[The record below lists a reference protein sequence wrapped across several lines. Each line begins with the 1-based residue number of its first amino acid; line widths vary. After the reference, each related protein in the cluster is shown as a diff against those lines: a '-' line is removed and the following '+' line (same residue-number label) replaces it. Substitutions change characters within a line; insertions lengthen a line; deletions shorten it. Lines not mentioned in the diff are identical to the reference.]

1 VRPAVTYGPAAPAS
15 DSTPDWF
22 VPSNNDARYRVLREH
37 LVERHLQARG
47 RFDARVLAAM
57 RTVPRHVFAPVGV
70 RALAY
75 QDAPLDI
82 GHGQCMPQPLTV
94 ATMLDALA
102 LRGDERVL
110 EIGTGSGY
118 QTALLSR
125 LAAEVHTIEIIPA
138 LARTAARALE
148 RTGCAN
154 VTVHEADGRAGW
166 PAAAPYDAMV
176 VTAAAGEVPAALLA
190 QLRVGGCL
198 VIPVGAGSFQHLL
211 RVRKGDGDV
220 QPDVQIEALGLCA
233 FAPLG
238 AQTEAGDDPA
248 AERQALH
255 EVRSACRQVTELLGR
270 IDMAL
275 DPGLLMR
282 LRTALGDT
290 CTALDAANVTLALRR
305 ARFLARLV
313 DEAAAALAAPAVGGS
328 RETPETPE
336 TR

>member
-1 VRPAVTYGPAAPAS
+1 MRPAVTHVPGAPAS
-15 DSTPDWF
+15 EPTALDWF

-37 LVERHLQARG
+37 LVDRQLQTHG
-47 RFDARVLAAM
+47 RFDERVLAAM
-57 RTVPRHVFAPVGV
+57 RAVPRHAFAPVRM

-75 QDAPLDI
+75 HDAPLDI

-102 LRGDERVL
+102 LRGGERVL

-118 QTALLSR
+118 QAALLSR
-125 LAAEVHTIEIIPA
+125 LAGQVHTIEIIPA
-138 LARTAARALE
+138 LARRAASALA

-154 VTVHEADGRAGW
+154 VTVHEADGCAGW
-166 PAAAPYDAMV
+166 PAAVPYDAIV
-176 VTAAAGEVPAALLA
+176 VTAAAAEVPVALLA

-198 VIPVGAGSFQHLL
+198 VIPVGTGSFQHLL
-211 RVRKGDGDV
+211 RVRKGDS
-220 QPDVQIEALGLCA
+220 DVQIEALGLCA
-233 FAPLG
+233 FTPLWAP
-238 AQTEAGDDPA
+238 QQAGDDPA
-248 AERQALH
+248 ATSQALQ

-313 DEAAAALAAPAVGGS
+313 EEAAAALADPA
-328 RETPETPE
+328 
-336 TR
+336 

>member
-1 VRPAVTYGPAAPAS
+1 
-15 DSTPDWF
+15 

-37 LVERHLQARG
+37 LVDQHLQSHR
-47 RFDARVLAAM
+47 RFDARVIAAM
-57 RTVPRHVFAPVGV
+57 RSVPRHAFAPVRV

-82 GHGQCMPQPLTV
+82 GHGQRMLQPLTV

-118 QTALLSR
+118 QAALLSR
-125 LAAEVHTIEIIPA
+125 LAGQVHTVEIVPA
-138 LARTAARALE
+138 LARSATAALE

-176 VTAAAGEVPAALLA
+176 VTAAAAEVPAALLT
-190 QLRVGGCL
+190 QLRAGGCL
-198 VIPVGAGSFQHLL
+198 IIPVGTGSFQHLL
-211 RVRKGDGDV
+211 RVRKGDDDG
-220 QPDVQIEALGLCA
+220 QDVQIETLGLCA
-233 FAPLG
+233 FTPLRAPH
-238 AQTEAGDDPA
+238 EAGDDLA
-248 AERQALH
+248 AASQALH
-255 EVRSACRQVTELLGR
+255 EVRSACHQVTELLGR
-270 IDMAL
+270 IDMDL

-305 ARFLARLV
+305 ARLLARLV
-313 DEAAAALAAPAVGGS
+313 DEAAAALATPTAGGS
-328 RETPETPE
+328 CA

>member
-1 VRPAVTYGPAAPAS
+1 MRSAVTYGPAAPAGES
-15 DSTPDWF
+15 MPDWF
-22 VPSNNDARYRVLREH
+22 LPSNNDARYRVLREH
-37 LVERHLQARG
+37 LVDRHLQARG

-57 RTVPRHVFAPVGV
+57 RAVPRHVFAPVGV

-82 GHGQCMPQPLTV
+82 GHGQCMQQPLTV

-118 QTALLSR
+118 QAALLSR

-138 LARTAARALE
+138 LARRAACALE

-166 PAAAPYDAMV
+166 PAGAPYDAMV
-176 VTAAAGEVPAALLA
+176 VTAAATEVPAALLA
-190 QLRVGGCL
+190 QLRPGGCL

-220 QPDVQIEALGLCA
+220 QDVQIEALGLCA
-233 FAPLG
+233 FTPLG
-238 AQTEAGDDPA
+238 AQEAAGDDPA
-248 AERQALH
+248 AASQALH
-255 EVRSACRQVTELLGR
+255 EVRGACRQVTELLGR
-270 IDMAL
+270 IDTAL

-313 DEAAAALAAPAVGGS
+313 DEAAAALAAPAAGGS
-328 RETPETPE
+328 RET
-336 TR
+336 

>member
-15 DSTPDWF
+15 ESTPDWF

-37 LVERHLQARG
+37 LVDRHLQARG

-57 RTVPRHVFAPVGV
+57 RAVPRHVFAPVAV

-82 GHGQCMPQPLTV
+82 GHGQCMQQPLTV

-102 LRGDERVL
+102 LRGDARVL

-118 QTALLSR
+118 QAALLSR
-125 LAAEVHTIEIIPA
+125 LAAAVHTIEIIPE
-138 LARTAARALE
+138 LARRAACALQ

-154 VTVHEADGRAGW
+154 VMVHEADGRAGW
-166 PAAAPYDAMV
+166 PAAAPYDAIV
-176 VTAAAGEVPAALLA
+176 VTAATTEVPAELLA
-190 QLRVGGCL
+190 QLRPGGCL
-198 VIPVGAGSFQHLL
+198 VIPVGTGSFQHLL
-211 RVRKGDGDV
+211 RVRKGD
-220 QPDVQIEALGLCA
+220 PDARIEALGLCA
-233 FAPLG
+233 FTPLG
-238 AQTEAGDDPA
+238 AQELAGDDPA
-248 AERQALH
+248 AESQALH

-313 DEAAAALAAPAVGGS
+313 DEAAAALAAPAADDA
-328 RETPETPE
+328 RET
-336 TR
+336 R

>member
-1 VRPAVTYGPAAPAS
+1 VRPAVTRGLAAPAC
-15 DSTPDWF
+15 DSAPDWF
-22 VPSNNDARYRVLREH
+22 VPSNNEARYRVLREH
-37 LVERHLQARG
+37 LVDRRLQARG
-47 RFDARVLAAM
+47 RFDTRVLTAM

-70 RALAY
+70 RPLAY

-82 GHGQCMPQPLTV
+82 GHGQCMLQPLTV

-118 QTALLSR
+118 QAALLSH
-125 LAAEVHTIEIIPA
+125 LAEEVHTIEIIPA
-138 LARTAARALE
+138 LARRAARALE

-166 PAAAPYDAMV
+166 PAAAPYDAIV
-176 VTAAAGEVPAALLA
+176 VTAAAAEVPVALLA
-190 QLRVGGCL
+190 QLRAGGCL
-198 VIPVGAGSFQHLL
+198 VIPVGTGSFQHLL
-211 RVRKGDGDV
+211 RVRKSDGDV
-220 QPDVQIEALGLCA
+220 QDVQIEALGLCA
-233 FAPLG
+233 FTPLG
-238 AQTEAGDDPA
+238 AQEAAGDDPA

-255 EVRSACRQVTELLGR
+255 EVRSACRQVAELLGR

-313 DEAAAALAAPAVGGS
+313 DEAAAALGAPAADDS